1 MIIVFNVIILCYGST
16 TNLLMMKVT
25 DHFTLL
31 LFRTLYTPDN
41 LLGPILFVSSKQKI
55 ISDE

>member
-1 MIIVFNVIILCYGST
+1 MIIVFNVIIFCYGPT
-16 TNLLMMKVT
+16 TILLMMKAT

-31 LFRTLYTPDN
+31 LFCTLYTSDN

-55 ISDE
+55 ISDG